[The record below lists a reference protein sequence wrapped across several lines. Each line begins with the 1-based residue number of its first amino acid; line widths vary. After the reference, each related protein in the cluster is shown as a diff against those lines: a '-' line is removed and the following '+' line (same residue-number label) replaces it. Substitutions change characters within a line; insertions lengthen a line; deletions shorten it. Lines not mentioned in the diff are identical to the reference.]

1 MKGLNDLTDTS
12 KIPKLRFMMMSAVLA
27 AGLAHVGIGAEAKD
41 ANISERDMLEQAVE
55 LYEKLSGETVE
66 APEALT
72 KGADGEVLGKSAVLG
87 FINADE
93 MDSVSESET
102 LRKQDVMTILYK
114 TIIDFDDSYA
124 LSSEE
129 VDEILNRCYDNALI
143 DEENRVGYAF
153 MVKHGVISDGADT
166 EPNKTVTWSSCSI
179 LVDLLYDQPF
189 SGSLL

>member
-1 MKGLNDLTDTS
+1 MRTYPS
-12 KIPKLRFMMMSAVLA
+12 
-27 AGLAHVGIGAEAKD
+27 GICL
-41 ANISERDMLEQAVE
+41 SRRSSF
-55 LYEKLSGETVE
+55 YEKLSGETVE

-179 LVDLLYDQPF
+179 LVDLLYDMFMQDVSF
-189 SGSLL
+189 NVGGTDITVGANIETVIDAWGDRTG

>member
-114 TIIDFDDSYA
+114 TIIDLTIHTRFRAKRWMRS
-124 LSSEE
+124 
-129 VDEILNRCYDNALI
+129 
-143 DEENRVGYAF
+143 
-153 MVKHGVISDGADT
+153 
-166 EPNKTVTWSSCSI
+166 
-179 LVDLLYDQPF
+179 
-189 SGSLL
+189 